1 MLEMS
6 IFWLR
11 IAVVLYAVG
20 LFSSLTTIL
29 RREQSFFTP
38 ALRAF
43 AFGLTFHLVSL
54 VERSFA
60 VQHFPADN
68 FFETISFCGFLL
80 GVLFVV
86 AHLRYAFS
94 SLGLFLFPL
103 VFGMALVGALGTPVG
118 GWASVRI
125 RSAWLIVHV
134 MLVISG
140 YASLLIA
147 GGASVFYLVQERQLK
162 TKKLVGGPFGAPSL
176 PALMTLDSLLAR
188 TMNLGFVFTTLGV
201 IVIVIWA
208 FIESG
213 TRWISDPTILIS
225 ILTWLVYL
233 ALIYLRTVSGWR
245 GRRAA
250 FVTLSVLT
258 LFALTWAAHVGI
270 RSTVFAQ

>member
-11 IAVVLYAVG
+11 VAVVFYSAG
-20 LFSSLTTIL
+20 LCSSLLTIL
-29 RREQSFFTP
+29 RREQSFFTA
-38 ALRAF
+38 ALRLF
-43 AFGLTFHLVSL
+43 TVGLIFHFVSL
-54 VERSFA
+54 VERTFGVS
-60 VQHFPADN
+60 HIPADN
-68 FFETISFCGFLL
+68 FFETISLCGFLL
-80 GVLFVV
+80 GVLFVL
-86 AHLRYAFS
+86 AQFRYSFS

-118 GWASVRI
+118 GWADGRI
-125 RSAWLIVHV
+125 RSAWLLVHV
-134 MLVISG
+134 MLVIAG

-147 GGASVFYLVQERQLK
+147 GGASIFYLVQERQLK
-162 TKKLVGGPFGAPSL
+162 AKKLVGGPFGAPSL

-201 IVIVIWA
+201 VVIVIWA
-208 FIESG
+208 FVESG

-225 ILTWLVYL
+225 MLTWVVYL

-258 LFALTWAAHVGI
+258 LFALTWAAHIGI

>member
-1 MLEMS
+1 MLELS

-11 IAVVLYAVG
+11 LAVVFYAAG
-20 LFSSLTTIL
+20 LCSSLVTIV
-29 RREQSFFTP
+29 RREQSFFAP
-38 ALRAF
+38 ALHAFRVGLILHFVSLVDRAF
-43 AFGLTFHLVSL
+43 AV
-54 VERSFA
+54 R
-60 VQHFPADN
+60 HFPADN
-68 FFETISFCGFLL
+68 FFETISLCGFLL
-80 GVLFVV
+80 GLLFVF
-86 AHLRYAFS
+86 AQFRYSFS

-134 MLVISG
+134 MLVIAG

-147 GGASVFYLVQERQLK
+147 GGASIFYLVQERQLK
-162 TKKLVGGPFGAPSL
+162 AKKLVGGPFGAPSL

-225 ILTWLVYL
+225 MLTWFVYL
-233 ALIYLRTVSGWR
+233 ALIYLRTVAGWR

-250 FVTLSVLT
+250 WVTLSVLT
-258 LFALTWAAHVGI
+258 LFALTWAAHIGI
-270 RSTVFAQ
+270 LGTVFAR

>member
-11 IAVVLYAVG
+11 IAVVLYSAG
-20 LFSSLTTIL
+20 LISSLTTIL
-29 RREQSFFTP
+29 RREQSFFPT

-43 AFGLTFHLVSL
+43 TLGLIFHFVSL
-54 VERSFA
+54 VDRSFA
-60 VQHFPADN
+60 VGHFPADN
-68 FFETISFCGFLL
+68 FFETISLCGFLL
-80 GVLFVV
+80 GVLFVI
-86 AHLRYAFS
+86 AQFRYAFS

-118 GWASVRI
+118 GWADVRM
-125 RSAWLIVHV
+125 RNAWLVVHV
-134 MLVISG
+134 MLVIAG

-162 TKKLVGGPFGAPSL
+162 AKKLVGGPFGAPSL
-176 PALMTLDSLLAR
+176 PALMTLDALLAR

-201 IVIVIWA
+201 VVIVIWA
-208 FIESG
+208 FIETG
-213 TRWISDPTILIS
+213 TRWISDPTIMIS
-225 ILTWLVYL
+225 MLTWFVYL

-250 FVTLSVLT
+250 LVTLSVLT
-258 LFALTWAAHVGI
+258 LFAVTWAAHVGI

>member
-6 IFWLR
+6 TFWLR
-11 IAVVLYAVG
+11 VAVLMYSAG
-20 LFSSLTTIL
+20 LVSTLLTIL
-29 RREQSFFTP
+29 RREQTWFAPSLRIFCAGLIFHFVS
-38 ALRAF
+38 LMERAF
-43 AFGLTFHLVSL
+43 AVG
-54 VERSFA
+54 
-60 VQHFPADN
+60 HFPADN

-80 GVLFVV
+80 GVSFVV
-86 AHLRYAFS
+86 AHFRYAFS

-118 GWASVRI
+118 GWASAQM
-125 RSAWLIVHV
+125 RSAWLVVHV
-134 MLVISG
+134 MLVIAG

-162 TKKLVGGPFGAPSL
+162 GKKLIGGAFAAPSL
-176 PALMTLDSLLAR
+176 PALMTLDALLAR

-225 ILTWLVYL
+225 ILTWVVYL

-250 FVTLSVLT
+250 FVTLSVLA
-258 LFALTWAAHVGI
+258 LFAVTWAAHVGI
-270 RSTVFAQ
+270 RSTVFAR

>member
-11 IAVVLYAVG
+11 IAVVFYSAG
-20 LFSSLTTIL
+20 LLSSLLTIV
-29 RREQSFFTP
+29 RREQSYFSA
-38 ALRAF
+38 ALKAFSVGLILHFVSLVDRAF
-43 AFGLTFHLVSL
+43 AVG
-54 VERSFA
+54 
-60 VQHFPADN
+60 HFPADN
-68 FFETISFCGFLL
+68 FFETISLCGFLL
-80 GVLFVV
+80 GLLFVF
-86 AHLRYAFS
+86 AHYRYAFS

-118 GWASVRI
+118 GWASVRV
-125 RSAWLIVHV
+125 RNAWLVVHV
-134 MLVISG
+134 MLVIAG

-162 TKKLVGGPFGAPSL
+162 AKKLVGGPFGAPSL

-188 TMNLGFVFTTLGV
+188 TMNLGFVFTTLGIVV
-201 IVIVIWA
+201 IVVWA

-225 ILTWLVYL
+225 MLTWFVYL
-233 ALIYLRTVSGWR
+233 ALIYLRTVAGWR

-250 FVTLSVLT
+250 LVTLSVLA
-258 LFALTWAAHVGI
+258 LFAVTWAAHIGI
-270 RSTVFAQ
+270 RATVFAP